1 MLSAL
6 LNGRKQRVVKKVKHI
21 MSNKKQE
28 YLALF
33 EQEYLSKIYGF
44 CRLKTNTETDAEDL
58 SQDIAL
64 EVLKAIQKGTE
75 IENMNAF
82 VWKVSNHMFFN
93 FLRKKK
99 YGSSAYLTDIFACDD
114 NVEEEYIF
122 KEQKELL
129 HRELATMPRDYR
141 KAVVMHYFD
150 GLSCEEI
157 GKILGKSAGTVK
169 WWLHDARKVIKE
181 GIDTMKTYGEKSYN
195 PGSLFISCTGN
206 FGANY
211 EPMSCAKRKS
221 AQNILLAAYKTPL
234 TIEELCTELG
244 ISAPYIEDEVDFL
257 VENELMKK
265 VGKDKYQ
272 TGFVIL
278 PGQNPTVFNKIYT
291 ECIPE
296 YFEKLIS
303 FLESKR
309 TLLSS
314 EKFNL
319 ASFPWERLLWVY
331 IHIIS
336 DIAANKYKSVNNIHI
351 KYADIPARPNGG
363 KWIAFGFDN
372 SKRVTDV
379 KWEKYHD
386 YDGPCHKTK
395 KSFAQAF
402 FNAYSGSD
410 SSVFFSLPDE
420 VFSLCKQIIKGEKSA
435 NSLSEKDKYFFSLA
449 LENKLFIK
457 ENEKFKQTYYFVE
470 REQRGQLERLSYE
483 FYEEVKHIF
492 KKAYDIVLNKYAAG
506 VPKHLH
512 SQMGNF
518 LSNSFSAFVTCS
530 LFEAKNRGMLSE
542 PDESKMWLSLFAS
555 EI

>member
-1 MLSAL
+1 MTD
-6 LNGRKQRVVKKVKHI
+6 KK
-21 MSNKKQE
+21 E
-28 YLALF
+28 YLALL
-33 EQEYLSKIYGF
+33 EREYLPKIYGF
-44 CRLKTNTETDAEDL
+44 CRLKTNTEADAEDL

-64 EVLKAIQKGTE
+64 EILKEIRRGTE

-82 VWKVSNHMFFN
+82 VWSVSNHMFFN

-99 YGSSAYLTDIFACDD
+99 YGSAAYLSEIFASEE
-114 NVEEEYIF
+114 NVEEEYILN
-122 KEQKELL
+122 EQKELL

-157 GKILGKSAGTVK
+157 GKALDKSAGTVK
-169 WWLHDARKVIKE
+169 WWIHDARKVIKE
-181 GIDTMKTYGEKSYN
+181 GINTMKTYGEKSYN
-195 PGSLFISCTGN
+195 PGSLFMSCTGN
-206 FGANY
+206 FGLNY

-221 AQNILLAAYKTPL
+221 AQNILLAAYKEPL
-234 TIEELCTELG
+234 TIEELCAELG

-257 VENELMKK
+257 VENELMKR
-265 VGKDKYQ
+265 VGKNKYQ
-272 TGFVIL
+272 TDFVIL
-278 PGQNPTVFNKIYT
+278 PAQDPTAFNKIYT

-303 FLESKR
+303 FLESKKE
-309 TLLSS
+309 LLTS

-319 ASFPWERLLWVY
+319 AGFSWERLLWVY

-336 DIAANKYKSVNNIHI
+336 DIAANKYKVDYNIHI
-351 KYADIPARPNGG
+351 KYNDIPSRPNGG

-372 SKRVTDV
+372 SKRATGV
-379 KWEKYHD
+379 KWEKYHS
-386 YDGPCHKTK
+386 YDGPCHKTA
-395 KSFAQAF
+395 KSFVQGF
-402 FNAYSGSD
+402 FHAYSGSD

-420 VFSLCKQIIKGEKSA
+420 VFSLCRKIIKGEKNA
-435 NSLSEKDKYFFSLA
+435 EHLCEDERYFFSLA

-457 ENEKFKQTYYFVE
+457 ENGDFKQTYYFVE
-470 REQRGQLERLSYE
+470 REQREQLETLSYE

-492 KKAYDIVLNKYAAG
+492 KKAYAIVLDRYAQG

-512 SQMGNF
+512 LQMGNF
-518 LSNSFSAFVTCS
+518 LSNHFSAFVTCS
-530 LFEAKNRGMLSE
+530 LFEAKNKGMLSE
-542 PDESKMWLSLFAS
+542 PDENKMWLSLFAS